1 MAGPSYRLQAP
12 RPRQAPPPLNFDSTT
27 FRPTSTV
34 SSHRDSQ
41 TLLYD
46 LPSATISPPNSRP
59 QSARTPTSPTFTAR
73 SPIRNG
79 RPTPPPGAQ
88 KRSQTPIGIAP
99 NDLEKFVE
107 QCRAWYYNQ
116 DEQAGRSMTQT
127 LAALPPSHRA
137 PFSRVQSSIRE
148 AYHRSVSARRHAELQ
163 AHLSLIQPG
172 GSLSA
177 HLRPDPRSKEA
188 QKERYEHMER
198 FINNWCTMGLPGTKP
213 FFEALWAILRL
224 QVIPETLGGAGR
236 NRIEWE
242 FDDAVLKEA
251 AGKNFMLEAVEILKG
266 VLAFEEQPSSK
277 HFSAGYSSSKF
288 SNLSPVHSRSQSQPL
303 SSDPKQL
310 PIPSSNSYSK
320 RSRAPSDPFLDTPA
334 PSRSVGTSS
343 SNLSSATTTTG
354 ISEPLTPTIGFDDV
368 STPLRFENASENDIE
383 EEYMR
388 VWTSPD
394 LTDPELLQL
403 LNLFPAFVSR
413 RALPR
418 FPVSTASRPADIEE
432 GEDAD
437 ESLRVRFGTGS
448 MWNLNPSASSFAQ
461 LRRAAEALKSVD
473 DHDGPL
479 CLIPLSSSLEIPSS
493 LDPVFPG
500 KYTQSKVNSI
510 APIPASPRCI
520 CQGNI
525 YWSFSRALFS
535 WLLFPYFRVQ

>member
-1 MAGPSYRLQAP
+1 MAGPSYRLQSP
-12 RPRQAPPPLNFDSTT
+12 RPRQPPAPLNFDSTT

-46 LPSATISPPNSRP
+46 LPSATISPPISP
-59 QSARTPTSPTFTAR
+59 QSVGTPASPTFTTR
-73 SPIRNG
+73 SQIRSG
-79 RPTPPPGAQ
+79 RPTPPPNARN
-88 KRSQTPIGIAP
+88 RSQTPIGIAP
-99 NDLEKFVE
+99 NDLEKFAE

-116 DEQAGRSMTQT
+116 DEQAGRSMTQA
-127 LAALPPSHRA
+127 LATLPPSHRA

-177 HLRPDPRSKEA
+177 HLRPDPRSNEA

-224 QVIPETLGGAGR
+224 QVIPENLGGAGR

-266 VLAFEEQPSSK
+266 VLAFDEQPSSK
-277 HFSAGYSSSKF
+277 HFGAGYESRKF
-288 SNLSPVHSRSQSQPL
+288 SGLSPIHSRSQSQPL
-303 SSDPKQL
+303 SDSKQA
-310 PIPSSNSYSK
+310 PTPPSNNHAK
-320 RSRAPSDPFLDTPA
+320 RARAPSDPFLDTPA
-334 PSRSVGTSS
+334 PTRSTAPSL
-343 SNLSSATTTTG
+343 NLSSATTAAG
-354 ISEPLTPTIGFDDV
+354 HSEPSTPTTCIDDTT
-368 STPLRFENASENDIE
+368 TPLRFENAQEDDIE

-388 VWTSPD
+388 VWTSSD
-394 LTDPELLQL
+394 LTDPEILQL
-403 LNLFPAFVSR
+403 LNLFPSFVSG

-418 FPVSTASRPADIEE
+418 FPVSTTARSADIEE
-432 GEDAD
+432 GEEAD

-448 MWNLNPSASSFAQ
+448 MWVSSKQ
-461 LRRAAEALKSVD
+461 RS
-473 DHDGPL
+473 DGWEGSWWTRFVL
-479 CLIPLSSSLEIPSS
+479 WW
-493 LDPVFPG
+493 
-500 KYTQSKVNSI
+500 K
-510 APIPASPRCI
+510 R
-520 CQGNI
+520 
-525 YWSFSRALFS
+525 LFC
-535 WLLFPYFRVQ
+535 

>member
-1 MAGPSYRLQAP
+1 
-12 RPRQAPPPLNFDSTT
+12 
-27 FRPTSTV
+27 
-34 SSHRDSQ
+34 
-41 TLLYD
+41 
-46 LPSATISPPNSRP
+46 
-59 QSARTPTSPTFTAR
+59 
-73 SPIRNG
+73 
-79 RPTPPPGAQ
+79 
-88 KRSQTPIGIAP
+88 
-99 NDLEKFVE
+99 
-107 QCRAWYYNQ
+107 
-116 DEQAGRSMTQT
+116 
-127 LAALPPSHRA
+127 
-137 PFSRVQSSIRE
+137 
-148 AYHRSVSARRHAELQ
+148 
-163 AHLSLIQPG
+163 
-172 GSLSA
+172 
-177 HLRPDPRSKEA
+177 
-188 QKERYEHMER
+188 
-198 FINNWCTMGLPGTKP
+198 
-213 FFEALWAILRL
+213 
-224 QVIPETLGGAGR
+224 
-236 NRIEWE
+236 
-242 FDDAVLKEA
+242 
-251 AGKNFMLEAVEILKG
+251 MLEAVEILKG
-266 VLAFEEQPSSK
+266 VSCSHVYEYQLTFLFQVLAFEEQPSSK

-448 MWNLNPSASSFAQ
+448 MWVSSKQRSDGWEGSWWTRFV
-461 LRRAAEALKSVD
+461 LWWRR
-473 DHDGPL
+473 
-479 CLIPLSSSLEIPSS
+479 
-493 LDPVFPG
+493 
-500 KYTQSKVNSI
+500 
-510 APIPASPRCI
+510 
-520 CQGNI
+520 
-525 YWSFSRALFS
+525 LFC
-535 WLLFPYFRVQ
+535 